1 MSGPW
6 DTTMK
11 KWVGEAPQDFV
22 SWLLRDAVYE
32 RNMPSR
38 LRNRNIDA
46 DLLYRIHINGRRG
59 ILHVEFQSTSHRRMA
74 ERMWEYNVFA
84 TLEYKIPVHSFL
96 IYLKKGKEKDKAF
109 AKSPLVG
116 KSVYGEVM
124 HYFSYKV
131 IKMWEVPTDAL
142 LNSGH
147 KGLLPLVPLTADGL
161 QREAIEQ
168 AIAQLMPAGK
178 EPEKEL
184 LSLLYAVG
192 SMMYTTEENWFERR
206 FDMLESILKDSWAY
220 KKWKQKGIEEGVQK
234 GIEEGVQ
241 KGRRQ
246 DIVSLVQKRF
256 PSLAPLA
263 QERVVLLTAPEK
275 LQDLLLQ
282 IAVAKDEQE
291 VRSSLLEATE
301 EQKH

>member
-1 MSGPW
+1 
-6 DTTMK
+6 
-11 KWVGEAPQDFV
+11 
-22 SWLLRDAVYE
+22 
-32 RNMPSR
+32 
-38 LRNRNIDA
+38 
-46 DLLYRIHINGRRG
+46 
-59 ILHVEFQSTSHRRMA
+59 
-74 ERMWEYNVFA
+74 
-84 TLEYKIPVHSFL
+84 
-96 IYLKKGKEKDKAF
+96 
-109 AKSPLVG
+109 
-116 KSVYGEVM
+116 
-124 HYFSYKV
+124 
-131 IKMWEVPTDAL
+131 MWEVPTDAL